1 MFIQLNLIIGG
12 INDKGYGVT
21 RIKEAKI
28 RMALMQEGASSDT
41 YMSVD
46 VENSDNFRV
55 EMIQQMQL
63 KQ

>member
-1 MFIQLNLIIGG
+1 M
-12 INDKGYGVT
+12 
-21 RIKEAKI
+21 IKVMGNSYKAKI